1 MSSSSKP
8 ARKPLPS
15 LPQQQLRDR
24 QRKLLEQKLKRA
36 RQRSQLSLNLLF
48 APQRKFAASKAQNLV
63 ACCSRRA
70 GKSYGIAY
78 KLLEKGIQYPQS
90 ICAYVTLTRD
100 AGKDIIWGPLREI
113 AKAANI
119 TLRFKKNSGDIEL
132 PNGSKI
138 ILRGCEDKRQ
148 AEKLRGPKY
157 PIVVI
162 DEAQGIPS
170 YLKYMIDEVIT
181 PATMDYVDSQICL
194 TGTPNAA
201 GVGVFFDAVHS
212 NDEMQGWE
220 VHEWTMQD
228 NTHLQKVQ
236 AAKNLTILEYIE
248 GQALKRGVALT
259 HPSIQREFF
268 GKWVKDT
275 ESNVYKYLPSRN
287 DIYQAAY
294 YKLKARVTDWEF
306 VMGLDLGWNDPSAFT
321 VSMYSETVGK
331 FITVDSFQQSE
342 MSTDAIA
349 RQIAKFFAVYGD
361 MPIVADSGGYGKSIV
376 EELAATYALPIF
388 PAEKTKKVTYIEF
401 VNADL
406 RSGAIQILVGPNGEL
421 TEQLSLLQWSDRWA
435 EKGTPKEDK
444 SSPNHLCD
452 ALLYS
457 ARWALYQN
465 GAREVV
471 APDVHTDAWWSARAQ
486 ELEENE
492 LEQMAREAD
501 PELELEDWLDS
512 M

>member
-1 MSSSSKP
+1 MSSLSKQGKK
-8 ARKPLPS
+8 RSPS
-15 LPQQQLRDR
+15 LPQKQLRDR
-24 QRKLLEQKLKRA
+24 KRKLTEQKLKRA

-162 DEAQGIPS
+162 DEAQGIPQ

-228 NTHLQKVQ
+228 NTHLQQVQ
-236 AAKNLTILEYIE
+236 AAKNITIAEYIA
-248 GQALKRGVALT
+248 GQALKRGVPIT

-287 DIYQAAY
+287 DVYQQAYHATKAA
-294 YKLKARVTDWEF
+294 ADDWEF
-306 VMGLDLGWNDPSAFT
+306 VMGLDLGWNDPSAFV
-321 VSMYSETVGK
+321 VSCFSAKLGK
-331 FITVDSFQQSE
+331 FLTIDSFQDSE

-349 RQIAKFFAVYGD
+349 RKIAHFFSLYGD
-361 MPIVADSGGYGKSIV
+361 MPIIADSGGYGKSIV

-401 VNADL
+401 INADL

-421 TEQLSLLQWSDRWA
+421 TEQLSLLQWADRWA
-435 EKGTPKEDK
+435 EKGVAKEDK

-465 GAREVV
+465 GPREVTL
-471 APDVHTDAWWSARAQ
+471 PEVHTEAWWHARAT
-486 ELEENE
+486 ELEERE
-492 LEQMAREAD
+492 MARFEREQD
-501 PELELEDWLDS
+501 GELELEDWLNS
-512 M
+512 L

>member
-1 MSSSSKP
+1 M
-8 ARKPLPS
+8 
-15 LPQQQLRDR
+15 
-24 QRKLLEQKLKRA
+24 
-36 RQRSQLSLNLLF
+36 
-48 APQRKFAASKAQNLV
+48 

-162 DEAQGIPS
+162 DEAQGIPQ

-201 GVGVFFDAVHS
+201 GVGVFFDAVHAK
-212 NDEMQGWE
+212 DDMQGWE

-236 AAKNLTILEYIE
+236 AAKNLTILEYII
-248 GQALKRGVALT
+248 GQAAKRGVPLT

-287 DIYQAAY
+287 DVYQQAYFKAKSAAS
-294 YKLKARVTDWEF
+294 DWEF

-321 VSMYSETVGK
+321 VSCYSETLGK
-331 FITVDSFQQSE
+331 FFTIDSFQDSE

-349 RQIAKFFAVYGD
+349 RQISKFFGVYGE
-361 MPIVADSGGYGKSIV
+361 MPIIADSGGYGKSIV
-376 EELAATYALPIF
+376 EELNATYALPIF
-388 PAEKTKKVTYIEF
+388 PAEKNKKVAYIEF
-401 VNADL
+401 VNTDL

-421 TEQLSLLQWSDRWA
+421 TEQLSLLQWADRWA
-435 EKGTPKEDK
+435 EKGVAKEDK

-465 GAREVV
+465 GPREETQ
-471 APDVHTDAWWSARAQ
+471 PDAYTEAWWAKRAKD
-486 ELEENE
+486 LEEME
-492 LEQMAREAD
+492 LEQMRKEEDGSAGEE
-501 PELELEDWLDS
+501 ELLDWLNS